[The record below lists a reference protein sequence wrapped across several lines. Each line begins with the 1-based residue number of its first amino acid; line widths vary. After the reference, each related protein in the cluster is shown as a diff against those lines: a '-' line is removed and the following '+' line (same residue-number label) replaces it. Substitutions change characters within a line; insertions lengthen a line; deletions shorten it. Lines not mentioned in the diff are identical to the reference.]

1 MVPVRMSINSDFPSQ
16 LLMEEYEQMGKIM
29 RFSLLCL
36 LVNCSKDK
44 NNNAKRN
51 RKIVIMQPANIFQF
65 KVCLDKLQSHLYG
78 RLVVLTKHWNHIS

>member
-1 MVPVRMSINSDFPSQ
+1 MVPVRMSISSDFPSQ
-16 LLMEEYEQMGKIM
+16 LLMEDYEHMGKIM
-29 RFSLLCL
+29 RFSLLSL

-51 RKIVIMQPANIFQF
+51 RKILIMQPANIFQC
-65 KVCLDKLQSHLYG
+65 KVYLDKLQSHLYG